1 MSPPKTT
8 TTYAVEGQYALQDD
22 AGCDYTLTRRE
33 TGDDTRFRRN
43 QFPVTFRATYNTDKV
58 QIRNTVGYKHMAY
71 PAQSQS
77 GTLTLQPSAG
87 ADYTFDRSNP
97 SRSNSFSYNGTF
109 YFALPRDFSVNVT
122 PQLSYTHNNNRLT
135 YKTSLAAPILRTETR
150 KDHAAI

>member
-1 MSPPKTT
+1 MSS
-8 TTYAVEGQYALQDD
+8 DD

-33 TGDDTRFRRN
+33 TVDDTRFRRN

-97 SRSNSFSYNGTF
+97 SRSNSFPQTRRTF
-109 YFALPRDFSVNVT
+109 SMCAT
-122 PQLSYTHNNNRLT
+122 PQRDVIS
-135 YKTSLAAPILRTETR
+135 KAATSRPRPTLN
-150 KDHAAI
+150 